1 MSIRIWINWIIEELS
16 GRRECI
22 YSVFVYAH
30 NPNFTQGGIYTY
42 GYKPKSRYKLSV
54 FDFMVVRQ
62 TIPRFFIQKILL
74 ILVQINCIFLRLLMS
89 YNLNS
94 HNLKGIYL
102 FVAMLSLLI
111 QYLFNKHSKCKIANP
126 CINKCF

>member
-1 MSIRIWINWIIEELS
+1 MKNCQVGESA
-16 GRRECI
+16 I

-74 ILVQINCIFLRLLMS
+74 ILVQINCILLRLLMS

-111 QYLFNKHSKCKIANP
+111 NTYSINTQNVKLQIPVSINAFKHLNI
-126 CINKCF
+126 

>member
-1 MSIRIWINWIIEELS
+1 MNKMNNWRIVRQERVLFIQYLYMHIILIS
-16 GRRECI
+16 RR
-22 YSVFVYAH
+22 
-30 NPNFTQGGIYTY
+30 GGIYTY
-42 GYKPKSRYKLSV
+42 GYKPKSHYKLSV

-62 TIPRFFIQKILL
+62 TIPCFFIQKILL
-74 ILVQINCIFLRLLMS
+74 ILVQINCILLRLLMS

-102 FVAMLSLLI
+102 FVAMLPLLI

>member
-1 MSIRIWINWIIEELS
+1 MLFIQYLYMHIILIS
-16 GRRECI
+16 RR
-22 YSVFVYAH
+22 
-30 NPNFTQGGIYTY
+30 GGIYTY

-62 TIPRFFIQKILL
+62 TIPCFFIQKILL
-74 ILVQINCIFLRLLMS
+74 ILVQINCILLRLLMS

-102 FVAMLSLLI
+102 FWRCYL
-111 QYLFNKHSKCKIANP
+111 YLFNTYSINTQNVKLQIPVSINAFKHLNI
-126 CINKCF
+126 

>member
-1 MSIRIWINWIIEELS
+1 MLFIQYLYMHIILIS
-16 GRRECI
+16 RR
-22 YSVFVYAH
+22 
-30 NPNFTQGGIYTY
+30 GGIYTY

-74 ILVQINCIFLRLLMS
+74 ILVQINCISLRLLMS

-111 QYLFNKHSKCKIANP
+111 QYLFNTYSINTQNVKLQIPASINAFKHLNI
-126 CINKCF
+126 